1 MFKIKYIAAEKERI
15 KEPQGICRALLLI
28 LSILK

>member
-15 KEPQGICRALLLI
+15 KEPQGILPGTAI
-28 LSILK
+28 DIVYS